1 MCDDGAMESLDK
13 AISILGGVS
22 RTAETL
28 GVVQG
33 AVSNW
38 LARKSVPASRCLVI
52 EQATNGAVTRYDLR
66 PDVFGEPAKREF
78 A

>member
-1 MCDDGAMESLDK
+1 MEPIDK

-22 RTAETL
+22 RTAEAL

-38 LARKSVPASRCLVI
+38 IARKSVPASRCLAI
-52 EQATNGAVTRYDLR
+52 ENATNGAVTRYELR
-66 PDVFGEPAKREF
+66 PDVFGEPAKTK
-78 A
+78 AA